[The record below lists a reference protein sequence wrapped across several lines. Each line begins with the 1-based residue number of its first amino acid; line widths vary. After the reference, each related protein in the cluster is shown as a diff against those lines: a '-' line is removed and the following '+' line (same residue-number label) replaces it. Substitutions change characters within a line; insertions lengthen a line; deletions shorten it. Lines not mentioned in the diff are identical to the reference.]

1 MAEELEAEG
10 DEQVFQVPF
19 SVREQAIP
27 SVVGKAMDEWTKE
40 DIAKME
46 AEAEKEIEVNFPSY
60 FDEVQ
65 KTFFSGTFT
74 KDGRKASHRN
84 KGQEVDIELIF
95 AEFMEVT
102 RSEESS
108 YRSGMLKNRLEVIE

>member
-1 MAEELEAEG
+1 
-10 DEQVFQVPF
+10 
-19 SVREQAIP
+19 
-27 SVVGKAMDEWTKE
+27 MDEWTKE

-84 KGQEVDIELIF
+84 K
-95 AEFMEVT
+95 A
-102 RSEESS
+102 
-108 YRSGMLKNRLEVIE
+108 